1 MPKPAATGP
10 QRHGSASAEPI
21 ADTLTPDAAGVVLAL
36 RSVLQ
41 PVLGV
46 LDGVL

>member
-1 MPKPAATGP
+1 MAVLVLVWLLVAAAVAT
-10 QRHGSASAEPI
+10 
-21 ADTLTPDAAGVVLAL
+21 GVVLAL